1 MESVTYSVGGGIGEE
16 IDGVE
21 EEGGGGAAGK
31 GGVVIDGNKGAGAV
45 VGKGAVGV
53 VLDADGAVSE
63 AGAVVESGGAVEVD
77 GVMAASVRQDE
88 VSVAVLR
95 GQGVL
100 ESLKESKLLVVSVVE
115 GLVQLRRS
123 PVWRNIR
130 ERLCLRGLLIKLY
143 RYKNT

>member
-31 GGVVIDGNKGAGAV
+31 GGVVIDGSKGAGAV
-45 VGKGAVGV
+45 VGKGVVGV

-77 GVMAASVRQDE
+77 GVMAASVRQVE
-88 VSVAVLR
+88 VSVAALR

-115 GLVQLRRS
+115 GLLQLRRS
-123 PVWRNIR
+123 PVWQNTRR
-130 ERLCLRGLLIKLY
+130 RLCLRGLLIILY